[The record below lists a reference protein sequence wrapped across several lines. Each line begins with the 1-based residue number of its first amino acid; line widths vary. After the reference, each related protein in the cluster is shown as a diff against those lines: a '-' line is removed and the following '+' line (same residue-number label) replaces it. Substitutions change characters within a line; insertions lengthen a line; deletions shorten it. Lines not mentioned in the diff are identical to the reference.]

1 MTKNNIITGG
11 IAINLLLLIS
21 VYPYGC
27 NLNQEVCNPSVG
39 SLIHELFFT
48 LILISGIVLSFATPF
63 FFLKIKKFNLSTA
76 IAILGFIYTATI
88 LFSPLRDSIAEG
100 NITMADTEFGTFPAT
115 VEIIIRNIAYILT
128 LALPLNALLFYSFGK
143 GSENKTKLQQE
154 RQPKVT

>member
-48 LILISGIVLSFATPF
+48 LILISGIVLSFA
-63 FFLKIKKFNLSTA
+63 
-76 IAILGFIYTATI
+76 
-88 LFSPLRDSIAEG
+88 SPLRDSIAEG